1 MQTDQTMLG
10 PSDLISF
17 LRAGDMTDNA
27 YGWGPLGPL
36 QSGVEGIS
44 WPAIPKIGSAG
55 LQALLWQL
63 EESQWWPLDKLRQKQ
78 FEQLGLLLSHA
89 CRSVPFYRN
98 RLALMG
104 YVPGTMLDAEFW
116 AQIPV
121 LHREEIQTAAEALVS
136 EALPKSHGRTRD
148 IFTSGSTGK
157 PVHAVL
163 SKVRDLV
170 WKAITVRDAIWH
182 GRDLKA
188 KLAVI
193 RSSTKGFAPYPG
205 GVRLS
210 RSKATA
216 RLFETQPIVGL
227 NVNTTAAEQAEW
239 LQREDPDYLLTF
251 PSIAQRLADHCLA
264 MGIRFPRLR
273 EIETITERLSQH
285 TRDSCLAAFGVPVVD
300 MYSSREA
307 GYLALQCPEY
317 EHYHVQSEA
326 TLVEILD
333 QQGRPCKPGEVGRV
347 VVTPLHNFAMPL
359 IRYDIGD
366 CAEVGKPCPCGRE
379 LPVITRILG
388 RRQDKVHLPTGEERW
403 SLLSS
408 GSIKKLLAC
417 APIREYQMVQ
427 KAIDEIEMRLV
438 VECNLAADEEVN
450 LCDWVCQT
458 FGYPFKV
465 SLVCLDQ
472 IPRGAGGKTR
482 DFISELS
489 L

>member
-1 MQTDQTMLG
+1 LRPIPVVLG
-10 PSDLISF
+10 CL
-17 LRAGDMTDNA
+17 
-27 YGWGPLGPL
+27 
-36 QSGVEGIS
+36 
-44 WPAIPKIGSAG
+44 IPK
-55 LQALLWQL
+55 Q
-63 EESQWWPLDKLRQKQ
+63 R
-78 FEQLGLLLSHA
+78 
-89 CRSVPFYRN
+89 
-98 RLALMG
+98 
-104 YVPGTMLDAEFW
+104 
-116 AQIPV
+116 
-121 LHREEIQTAAEALVS
+121 
-136 EALPKSHGRTRD
+136 
-148 IFTSGSTGK
+148 
-157 PVHAVL
+157 
-163 SKVRDLV
+163 
-170 WKAITVRDAIWH
+170 
-182 GRDLKA
+182 
-188 KLAVI
+188 
-193 RSSTKGFAPYPG
+193 RSS
-205 GVRLS
+205 L
-210 RSKATA
+210 
-216 RLFETQPIVGL
+216 TQPIVGL
-227 NVNTTAAEQAEW
+227 NVNCSVAEQADW

-251 PSIAQRLADHCLA
+251 PSIAHRLADHCLA
-264 MGIRFPRLR
+264 EGIRFPRLR
-273 EIETITERLSQH
+273 KIETITERLSQH
-285 TRDSCLAAFGVPVVD
+285 TRDSCLAAFGVPIVD

-333 QQGRPCKPGEVGRV
+333 PRGRPCKPGEVGRV

-366 CAEVGKPCPCGRE
+366 YAEVGKPCPCGRE